1 MPLNNSFHL
10 AKEEN
15 KYYIQS
21 EELGVKLEINEPGAY
36 IYERLLEGLPAKK
49 IASKM
54 CLKYVADPVEL
65 ETDIL
70 EFLMIL
76 NRNGIYY
83 E

>member
-1 MPLNNSFHL
+1 MPLNNKFYL

-15 KYYIQS
+15 KYYIKS
-21 EELGVKLEINEPGAY
+21 DESDIKLEINEPGAY
-36 IYERLLEGLPAKK
+36 IYEKLLEGLPAKK

-70 EFLMIL
+70 EFLVIL
-76 NRNGIYY
+76 KRYGMYY